1 MTGWTGKSYLKPCH
15 YSFVQLLLITINME
29 KVVNILLVD
38 DDEVDCM
45 NVQRAFKKSN
55 ISNPLT
61 IAHNGVE
68 ALDMLRG
75 SNGVQKITPTP
86 RIILLDINMPK
97 MNGLEFLKELRAD
110 KDLHTI
116 SVFVMTTSND
126 DKDRFEAYNYNVAGY
141 ILKPISFENF
151 VTAVSILNNF
161 WQLCEQP

>member
-1 MTGWTGKSYLKPCH
+1 MDKL
-15 YSFVQLLLITINME
+15 
-29 KVVNILLVD
+29 VNILLVD

-55 ISNPLT
+55 ISNPLS

-68 ALDMLRG
+68 GLDMLRG
-75 SNGVQKITPTP
+75 TNGIERIDPIP

-110 KDLHTI
+110 KELHTI

-141 ILKPISFENF
+141 IVKPISFENF
-151 VTAVSILNNF
+151 VTAISILNNF